1 MGRKQTKRAHSGNER
16 LVSVPFS
23 TAPLMVADTLQ
34 AYHFRHAYDAS
45 NKYGSKTTM
54 PKIQPK
60 EIGFRDVVIVEAN
73 VARFRCEAHS
83 GKALYDG
90 APWGIWRT
98 SFNIVS
104 ICRLQ
109 RGNVTTESSDE
120 CSDHAGD
127 TEL

>member
-1 MGRKQTKRAHSGNER
+1 M
-16 LVSVPFS
+16 SVRFRTS
-23 TAPLMVADTLQ
+23 TLIIADTLQ
-34 AYHFRHAYDAS
+34 VYHFRHAYDTS
-45 NKYGSKTTM
+45 NKYGSKSTM

-73 VARFRCEAHS
+73 IARFRCEAHS

-98 SFNIVS
+98 LFNIVS
-104 ICRLQ
+104 ICRL
-109 RGNVTTESSDE
+109 RCGNITSESSDE